1 MMNLLKISGITLTA
15 ALMFG
20 CASPAQV
27 ENMKVDESVN
37 ITFDENLNSAI
48 ELNQVGGGEETN
60 PMWTSEVGNK
70 EFEAAL
76 KSSLQSQYLLSRDNQ
91 ATYDLSATLMEVE
104 QPTFGLDME
113 VTSTVR
119 YVLVEKSTNK
129 IIFDELIKAPYTA
142 TFGDAF
148 SGVERLR
155 VANEGSAKSNITQF
169 LQKLSQLKI
178 DTSKIELI
186 SKL

>member
-1 MMNLLKISGITLTA
+1 MMNLLKASGVTLTA

-37 ITFDENLNSAI
+37 ITFDENLNSSI

-60 PMWTSEVGNK
+60 PMWTSEIGNK

-91 ATYDLSATLMEVE
+91 ATYDLSAT
-104 QPTFGLDME
+104 
-113 VTSTVR
+113 VR

-129 IIFDELIKAPYTA
+129 IIFDELIKAPFTA

-178 DTSKIELI
+178 DTSKIELT

>member
-1 MMNLLKISGITLTA
+1 MMNLLKISIVTLSA
-15 ALMFG
+15 VLMFG

-27 ENMKVDESVN
+27 KNMKVDESVN
-37 ITFDENLNSAI
+37 LAFDENLNSAI

-60 PMWTSEVGNK
+60 PMWTSEIGNK

-76 KSSLQSQYLLSRDNQ
+76 KSSLKSQYLLSRDSQ
-91 ATYDLSATLMEVE
+91 SIYELSATLMEVE

-119 YVLVEKSTNK
+119 YILVEKSTNQ
-129 IIFDELIKAPYTA
+129 IIFDELIKAPFTA

-148 SGVERLR
+148 SGVERLK
-155 VANEGSAKSNITQF
+155 VANEGSAKSNITKF

-178 DTSKIELI
+178 DSTKVTLVSK
-186 SKL
+186 

>member
-1 MMNLLKISGITLTA
+1 MNPFKILIVTLSA

-27 ENMKVDESVN
+27 ENMKVDEAVN
-37 ITFDENLNSAI
+37 ITFDQNLNNSI

-60 PMWTSEVGNK
+60 PMWTSEIGNK

-76 KSSLQSQYLLSRDNQ
+76 KSSLRSQYLLSRNNQ
-91 ATYDLSATLMEVE
+91 AVYELSAILMEVE

-113 VTSTVR
+113 VISTVR
-119 YVLVEKSTNK
+119 YILVEKSTNK
-129 IIFDELIKAPYTA
+129 IIFDERIRAPYTA

-148 SGVERLR
+148 IGVERLK
-155 VANEGSAKSNITQF
+155 VANEGSAKRNITKF

-178 DTSKIELI
+178 DTSKIKFV